1 MPLTDNELIE
11 RLRRNS
17 EALNRGDFD
26 AAMEMAH
33 PDIVFVRPG
42 GLPKLRGVDAV
53 RAWMEPDAFESQ
65 RIELLDV
72 EIEGNKVLTKQ
83 RTMARGAGSGIEM
96 QIDSLIVW
104 TFDEEG
110 QVTRVEAFLMQDEEA
125 ARRAAGLAN

>member
-1 MPLTDNELIE
+1 M
-11 RLRRNS
+11 
-17 EALNRGDFD
+17 
-26 AAMEMAH
+26 
-33 PDIVFVRPG
+33 
-42 GLPKLRGVDAV
+42 

-110 QVTRVEAFLMQDEEA
+110 KVTRVEAFLMQDEEA
-125 ARRAAGLAN
+125 TRRAAGLAN